1 MLSVGSLTGPPGTCT
16 PVRAVCHGEMYSSCR
31 RLPTAWHAL
40 EGRKPA
46 DHRTVRARARGSPA
60 RSSSDR
66 GLQHRQGS
74 LEGEVAPRGPD
85 RGSHGSLHSYDEE
98 GEDRPGGG
106 LLGGLAAAADGLPA
120 RTKLIAATSA
130 SFMICNMDK
139 VNISIAILPMA
150 REFGWS
156 PTVSGLVQ
164 SSFFYGY
171 LISQLPGGWLAARL
185 GGRRVLPIAVALFS
199 AATAGVPFLAGTLLG
214 LCAARAA
221 VGLGEA
227 VAPSCATEMIA
238 RAVPV
243 AGRSRATA
251 AVFSG
256 LHVGALVGLL
266 AAPPLIAAGGW
277 RAVFYVFGGAG
288 LVWCLGWEALLARLQ
303 RQDPAMVALLD
314 GSRGPRPV
322 RRTGAGARISPPASA
337 PAPAPATPWRAFLS
351 NRPLQAL
358 AFAHFCNNWFHYVM
372 LAWLPT
378 YFTDRLAL
386 DLDGAARF
394 ALLPPLAAIAV
405 SFAAGSGADFLVE
418 RGVAVATVRKSAQGL
433 AFLGPALC
441 LLWGSQATDDAGIV
455 ASMTLAL
462 GLASFSLGGL
472 YSNHADLSPRYAPIL
487 LGMTNVAGAVPGIV
501 GIAGTGFLYDMTGS
515 WDVALFA
522 PSIFLFLAGTLVY
535 VRWGSSDEQDF
546 SAALDAGPARPPSK
560 DD

>member
-1 MLSVGSLTGPPGTCT
+1 MARQSTLGSPTLYSRLRQLRLYSLCTCRFLSP
-16 PVRAVCHGEMYSSCR
+16 SCR
-31 RLPTAWHAL
+31 TSHAALSIPNLRPPPLTHTPATPT
-40 EGRKPA
+40 
-46 DHRTVRARARGSPA
+46 T
-60 RSSSDR
+60 
-66 GLQHRQGS
+66 
-74 LEGEVAPRGPD
+74 
-85 RGSHGSLHSYDEE
+85 
-98 GEDRPGGG
+98 
-106 LLGGLAAAADGLPA
+106 
-120 RTKLIAATSA
+120 
-130 SFMICNMDK
+130 
-139 VNISIAILPMA
+139 
-150 REFGWS
+150 
-156 PTVSGLVQ
+156 GLVQ

-337 PAPAPATPWRAFLS
+337 SAPAPATPWRAFLS

-405 SFAAGSGADFLVE
+405 SFAAGKMEWGGSRV
-418 RGVAVATVRKSAQGL
+418 VS
-433 AFLGPALC
+433 FLG
-441 LLWGSQATDDAGIV
+441 G
-455 ASMTLAL
+455 
-462 GLASFSLGGL
+462 
-472 YSNHADLSPRYAPIL
+472 
-487 LGMTNVAGAVPGIV
+487 NV
-501 GIAGTGFLYDMTGS
+501 
-515 WDVALFA
+515 
-522 PSIFLFLAGTLVY
+522 
-535 VRWGSSDEQDF
+535 
-546 SAALDAGPARPPSK
+546 
-560 DD
+560 

>member
-1 MLSVGSLTGPPGTCT
+1 
-16 PVRAVCHGEMYSSCR
+16 
-31 RLPTAWHAL
+31 
-40 EGRKPA
+40 
-46 DHRTVRARARGSPA
+46 
-60 RSSSDR
+60 
-66 GLQHRQGS
+66 
-74 LEGEVAPRGPD
+74 
-85 RGSHGSLHSYDEE
+85 
-98 GEDRPGGG
+98 
-106 LLGGLAAAADGLPA
+106 
-120 RTKLIAATSA
+120 
-130 SFMICNMDK
+130 MICNMDK

-156 PTVSGLVQ
+156 PTVSGGLWWAGLVQ

-314 GSRGPRPV
+314 GSRGPRP
-322 RRTGAGARISPPASA
+322 
-337 PAPAPATPWRAFLS
+337 
-351 NRPLQAL
+351 AL

-405 SFAAGSGADFLVE
+405 SFAAGKMEWGGSR

-535 VRWGSSDEQDF
+535 
-546 SAALDAGPARPPSK
+546 